1 MKFSEKITIVIGIG
15 LVAIFVIGL
24 AWSISTGLAGF
35 WRGLPFWV
43 IVIFCLYLLILD
55 SIKAIKN
62 KYFSHKEVIKRKKY
76 IESLMARSYLK
87 QFKFFYFLKY
97 FFRYLSI

>member
-1 MKFSEKITIVIGIG
+1 MKLSEKLTIILGIA

-35 WRGLPFWV
+35 WRGLPFWF
-43 IVIFCLYLLILD
+43 IVLFCLYLLVVD

-62 KYFSHKEVIKRKKY
+62 K
-76 IESLMARSYLK
+76 
-87 QFKFFYFLKY
+87 
-97 FFRYLSI
+97 

>member
-35 WRGLPFWV
+35 WRGLPFWF
-43 IVIFCLYLLILD
+43 IVIFCLCLLVVDSLR
-55 SIKAIKN
+55 SIKK
-62 KYFSHKEVIKRKKY
+62 
-76 IESLMARSYLK
+76 
-87 QFKFFYFLKY
+87 
-97 FFRYLSI
+97 

>member
-1 MKFSEKITIVIGIG
+1 MQVGWQVKLKDDWVLIMKFSEKLTIFIGII
-15 LVAIFVIGL
+15 LVTIFVIGL

-62 KYFSHKEVIKRKKY
+62 K
-76 IESLMARSYLK
+76 
-87 QFKFFYFLKY
+87 
-97 FFRYLSI
+97 

>member
-1 MKFSEKITIVIGIG
+1 MKLSEKLAILIGIT

-43 IVIFCLYLLILD
+43 IVIFCLYLLIVD
-55 SIKAIKN
+55 SIKSIKKN
-62 KYFSHKEVIKRKKY
+62 
-76 IESLMARSYLK
+76 
-87 QFKFFYFLKY
+87 Q
-97 FFRYLSI
+97 